1 MKKYIKLILNVI
13 LRSTSLYKIK
23 FTTNHILAF
32 HRVVEPNELSKLG
45 LRTYEIST
53 RRFIEIINIYI
64 SEGYTFCSLD
74 EFMKNK
80 NSKKKQVVF
89 TFDDGYSDIIDNILP
104 IIKEYEIPITV
115 YCTPNYLNNSRL
127 KWDYLTEFIITEA
140 VNFDEIFN
148 FLNIAPERPSYEIN
162 QSEAYQMVKDK
173 LKILNTLSEFHK
185 IESFISNFGQKYERK
200 IQNILLNENQLK
212 KLALEGMVTVGSH
225 SMNHFVMTRL
235 SDHELEFEL
244 THSKHIL
251 EKIIGKSINY
261 FSFPYGACETGEL
274 AAAKA
279 AGYVTA
285 VSTNGR
291 NVRRFRLECEYSL
304 PRHVVKNDD
313 RDSKFFSIMNG
324 FRGF

>member
-1 MKKYIKLILNVI
+1 MKKLIKLILNMI
-13 LRSTSLYKIK
+13 LRSTSLFKLK

-53 RRFIEIINIYI
+53 RRFIEIIDLYK
-64 SEGYTFCSLD
+64 SKGYTFCSLD
-74 EFMKNK
+74 EFMKTK

-89 TFDDGYSDIIDNILP
+89 TFDDGYSDIINNVLP

-115 YCTPNYLNNSRL
+115 YCTTNYLNYSRL

-140 VNFDEIFN
+140 VNFDKIFN
-148 FLNIAPERPSYEIN
+148 FLNIVPERPSYEIK

-173 LKILNTLSEFHK
+173 LKILNTQSEFHK
-185 IESFISNFGQKYERK
+185 IESFISNFGQKYELK
-200 IQNILLNENQLK
+200 IQNILLNKNQLK
-212 KLALEGMVTVGSH
+212 KLALESMVTVGSH

-235 SDHELEFEL
+235 SDHELEIEL

-251 EKIIGKSINY
+251 EKIIEKNVNH
-261 FSFPYGACETGEL
+261 FSFPYGAYETREL

-279 AGYVTA
+279 AGYLTG

-291 NVRRFRLECEYSL
+291 NVHRFRVECEYSL
-304 PRHVVKNDD
+304 PRHVVKIDD
-313 RDSKFFSIMNG
+313 RDSKFCSIMNG